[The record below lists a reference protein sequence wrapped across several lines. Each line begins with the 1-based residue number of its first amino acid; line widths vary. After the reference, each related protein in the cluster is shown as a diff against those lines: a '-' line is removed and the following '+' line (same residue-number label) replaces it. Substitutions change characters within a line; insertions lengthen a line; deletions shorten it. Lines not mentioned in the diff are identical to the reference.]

1 MYVCVLMCDT
11 LGTED
16 RVNII
21 PHHRIG
27 LQIAFAPQKIP
38 PQYSRMCPL
47 WTRVKI
53 SRDSTARKEMTR

>member
-38 PQYSRMCPL
+38 PQYSRICPL

-53 SRDSTARKEMTR
+53 SLDSTARNEITR

>member
-27 LQIAFAPQKIP
+27 LQIAFAPQKYHPNIVECVLYGP
-38 PQYSRMCPL
+38 
-47 WTRVKI
+47 
-53 SRDSTARKEMTR
+53 E

>member
-1 MYVCVLMCDT
+1 MYACVLMCVT

-27 LQIAFAPQKIP
+27 LQIAFAPKKIP
-38 PQYSRMCPL
+38 PQHSRTCPL
-47 WTRVKI
+47 WTCVKI
-53 SRDSTARKEMTR
+53 SLDSTARNEMIR